1 MSKEKSKNVKSQ
13 SLRQNIESNA
23 GSSKKNRRLKTGA
36 STVSKPLKKVIGKGK
51 NEYHIPLPDN
61 KAGRILGKR
70 VRIFPK
76 YFRDSWAELRQVVW
90 PDRKQTIKLTTAVIV
105 FALVFG
111 VAVAIVDYGLDKLF
125 RILILEK

>member
-1 MSKEKSKNVKSQ
+1 MSKKSDSTKQQ
-13 SLRQNIESNA
+13 SLRQNIDSNTSK
-23 GSSKKNRRLKTGA
+23 GKKNRRLKSGA
-36 STVSKPLKKVIGKGK
+36 TTVSKPFKKVLRKGK
-51 NEYHIPLPDN
+51 SEYHIPLPDN

-70 VRIFPK
+70 VRIFPR

-90 PDRKQTIKLTTAVIV
+90 PDRKQTVKLTTAVIV